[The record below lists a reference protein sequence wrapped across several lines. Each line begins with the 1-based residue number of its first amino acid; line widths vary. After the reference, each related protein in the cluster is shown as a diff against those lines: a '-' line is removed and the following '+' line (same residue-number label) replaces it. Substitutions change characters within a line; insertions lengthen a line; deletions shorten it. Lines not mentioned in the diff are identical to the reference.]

1 MFKTTRRSTI
11 LCDIDSWLNM
21 CEKYECRLSDT
32 PGWKPINTHICGVCC
47 LFVFTSFDIVYTN
60 SSEAFPVCH
69 ASSVCYR
76 EKRVPQGRDGRETR
90 YRNSSHDDRRQS
102 SRQSSRDDGYR
113 NERHKESSGRDDH
126 YSGGGSGNKSAV
138 SERRSETDFFR
149 DRAPRDDQQRNGEKS
164 QSRSSK
170 DWSTEERVS
179 NHKEES
185 SAVDRSK
192 EGQRYQETADERPR
206 VTEKKHHQHWG
217 SDEEVEELAEKIE
230 LETKEPCWNQQS
242 AASSYPSRANYSGNP
257 QGHQSYGRAA
267 KDGSKARELDVFD
280 SVVCCCVLFV
290 N

>member
-1 MFKTTRRSTI
+1 M
-11 LCDIDSWLNM
+11 
-21 CEKYECRLSDT
+21 
-32 PGWKPINTHICGVCC
+32 
-47 LFVFTSFDIVYTN
+47 
-60 SSEAFPVCH
+60 
-69 ASSVCYR
+69 CYR

-113 NERHKESSGRDDH
+113 NERHKEPSVRDDH
-126 YSGGGSGNKSAV
+126 YSGGGGGNKSAV

-149 DRAPRDDQQRNGEKS
+149 DRVLRDDQQRNGEKS

-170 DWSTEERVS
+170 DWSPEERVS

-192 EGQRYQETADERPR
+192 EGQRYQEGADERPPR

-242 AASSYPSRANYSGNP
+242 TGSSYPSRANYSGNP

-267 KDGSKARELDVFD
+267 KDGSKAREFDVLDG
-280 SVVCCCVLFV
+280 VVMLGLIHGSHCVVVLFTSV
-290 N
+290 ST